1 VQAAR
6 IEEAQIPQH
15 VLDRPIMEMTF
26 QHNKWITTRVRN
38 TLGRNGIHTLGE
50 LLGYTEKE
58 LLGFDNFGAICLA
71 EVKAKLDTMG
81 LKLKEDGW

>member
-1 VQAAR
+1 MDDAR
-6 IEEAQIPQH
+6 IEEIRGRR
-15 VLDRPIMEMTF
+15 LTDLLISEMTF
-26 QHNKWITTRVRN
+26 PHNQWITTRIRN
-38 TLGRNGIHTLGE
+38 VLQQNGIHTLDE

-81 LKLKEDGW
+81 LKLKEESW